1 MTRITRH
8 LGLLS
13 ASFLGA
19 YLLGGTVAVS
29 AASADSS
36 PTGTPHVFG
45 NCVVATA
52 PARPSGLGLFCGV
65 SGDLTKKNINIDAV
79 YDQKTKKDIPILIY
93 RDDDIKNKV
102 DGKFVYGNNCSTPA
116 YADPSGLVWSTYEP
130 DLSRWD
136 GNFRCLMG
144 SPTLSAEGTFAT
156 GTMDITGLGQ
166 AFQYFT
172 EQYKAIHHQPFPGWH

>member
-8 LGLLS
+8 IGLLT

-19 YLLGGTVAVS
+19 YLLAGTVAVP
-29 AASADSS
+29 AASAD
-36 PTGTPHVFG
+36 PETGTPHIFG

-65 SGDLTKKNINIDAV
+65 SGELTKKNINIDAI

-93 RDDDIKNKV
+93 RDDGVKNKV
-102 DGKFVYGNNCSTPA
+102 DGKFVYGDNCSIPA
-116 YADPSGLVWSTYEP
+116 YADPSGVVWSTYEP

-136 GNFRCLMG
+136 NVFRCLMS
-144 SPTLSAEGTFAT
+144 SPTLSAEGPFGT
-156 GTMDITGLGQ
+156 GTIDITGLGQ

-172 EQYKAIHHQPFPGWH
+172 DQYKIIHHSPFPGWH